1 MNLPYA
7 TSIGISHNRTRDSK
21 TYNSNP
27 CIFPIKT
34 KTKILGNSR
43 NPYKLQYR
51 ESQSCKE
58 YSPS

>member
-21 TYNSNP
+21 
-27 CIFPIKT
+27 IFPIKT